1 MIRSH
6 YPTVLGHQATQ
17 EGLLQVQPQE
27 QPQEGIL
34 LRACEA
40 ATRRRGG
47 QERDERGVEGERMFY
62 VTYISSLY
70 LARLDLDFWKL

>member
-40 ATRRRGG
+40 ATRRGG